1 MEPKAFKYL
10 VAKQETLDNNAKE
23 NEENTNKDEKESES
37 TGDKEKE
44 TESKIGIEKKKLEQA
59 LKNARLE
66 PQVPGKIF
74 FFPLIFCQWPKTC
87 MYVVVYFL
95 INIIY
100 IVHCYF
106 MSIYENVMPF
116 LHVYL
121 YRCPFY
127 E

>member
-66 PQVPGKIF
+66 PQVPGKIGF
-74 FFPLIFCQWPKTC
+74 F
-87 MYVVVYFL
+87 
-95 INIIY
+95 
-100 IVHCYF
+100 
-106 MSIYENVMPF
+106 S
-116 LHVYL
+116 
-121 YRCPFY
+121 
-127 E
+127 